1 MSQTES
7 LALDWNANKIAILNR
22 LEACETRQEKTDAFL
37 AILPV
42 LSNTV
47 EEMHDRMVRQEVAH
61 EERAHLVD
69 ALQTEVALL
78 KERETMS
85 SKGVVA
91 TAATGAAGGGVLG
104 NLDFLGDLL
113 SKFGGG

>member
-1 MSQTES
+1 MPQTDE

-22 LEACETRQEKTDAFL
+22 LEAGESRQEKTDAAL

-47 EEMHDRMVRQEVAH
+47 EEMHDRMVHQEVAH
-61 EERAHLVD
+61 EKMAALVD

-85 SKGVVA
+85 NRGVVA
-91 TAATGAAGGGVLG
+91 TAATGAGAGGILG
-104 NLDFLGDLL
+104 NLDWIADLL
-113 SKFGGG
+113 KMGGG